1 LQRGQIA
8 PDFLKYFNH
17 QVAVLPGNAGKRF
30 SVRHVHQPPDLIDE
44 RFAADLQ
51 IDTVRA
57 AIRRISTS
65 LQASKGFQ
73 TVTSTLHRERR
84 NVGRAPTTDTFRG
97 DGLTITSERMR
108 MRVSPKD
115 CITRDVV
122 TATLS
127 ATDSRR
133 LPH

>member
-1 LQRGQIA
+1 LQRGEIA
-8 PDFLKYFNH
+8 LDFLKYFNN

-44 RFAADLQ
+44 RFAPDLE

-73 TVTSTLHRERR
+73 TVKASHETHLLKIHQLCQPYLAYSF
-84 NVGRAPTTDTFRG
+84 VIG
-97 DGLTITSERMR
+97 
-108 MRVSPKD
+108 
-115 CITRDVV
+115 
-122 TATLS
+122 
-127 ATDSRR
+127 
-133 LPH
+133 